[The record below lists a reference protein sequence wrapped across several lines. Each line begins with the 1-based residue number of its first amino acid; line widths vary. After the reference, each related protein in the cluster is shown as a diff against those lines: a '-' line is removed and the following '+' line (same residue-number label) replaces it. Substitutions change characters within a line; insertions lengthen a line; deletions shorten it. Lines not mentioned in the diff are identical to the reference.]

1 MIKGNKFDVS
11 WIIVEETDPNTLL
24 PCIHKNRSQFLNNE
38 CIHSKRSISG
48 KKKHTFASLVQEF
61 PWLRGSILSLQ
72 SHSLAYCA
80 IPKIASK
87 SFLTL
92 MIYVY
97 IRDAID
103 HVDTNWTNIV
113 VNKARAEQLINIQKL
128 HEGLRKNGIP
138 LPEKREEISVTSL
151 IQIFL
156 HLLRFSSINSTSPTV
171 FLNPHRLNLKDIF
184 PHLNY
189 NNTNSSSDIL
199 SPSFTRVLFV
209 RHPFERLV
217 SAYKERIATL
227 GKDRIQQEP
236 YYDALRKIICY
247 RYSNKNQTQR
257 SDPKPYSCQN
267 VIPSFKHFVQ
277 YILNGIDDPS
287 TIIRMDAH
295 WQPYT
300 TICQVCNIGYNFIG
314 KYESFN
320 DDFTS
325 LLKRLNVSDWNTQH
339 HLGASDNR
347 TEEYRRMYSSL
358 PNQLI
363 CGLVRLYKNDLLLFN
378 YQIEDYVNRTMSAC

>member
-11 WIIVEETDPNTLL
+11 WIIVEETDSNILL
-24 PCIHKNRSQFLNNE
+24 PCTHKNRSQLLNNK
-38 CIHSKRSISG
+38 CIDSNRLVPA
-48 KKKHTFASLVQEF
+48 KKNHTFASLVQEF

-103 HVDTNWTNIV
+103 HVDTNGTNIV
-113 VNKARAEQLINIQKL
+113 VNKTRAEQLVNIQKL
-128 HEGLRKNGIP
+128 HEALRKNGIP

-156 HLLRFSSINSTSPTV
+156 HLLRFSSVNSTSPTV
-171 FLNPHRLNLKDIF
+171 FLNPHRLNLKDIL
-184 PHLNY
+184 PHLNFNY
-189 NNTNSSSDIL
+189 TNSSSDIL

-227 GKDRIQQEP
+227 EKDRIQQEP

-247 RYSNKNQTQR
+247 RFSNKNRTQR
-257 SDPKPYSCQN
+257 SNPKPYSCQS
-267 VIPSFKHFVQ
+267 VIPSFEHFVQ

-300 TICQVCNIGYNFIG
+300 IICQVCNIRYNFIG

-320 DDFTS
+320 DDFTL
-325 LLKRLNVSDWNTQH
+325 LLKRLNVSDWNKQH

-347 TEEYRRMYSSL
+347 TAEYRRMYSSL
-358 PNQLI
+358 PDQLI

-378 YQIEDYVNRTMSAC
+378 YQIEDYVNRTISAC